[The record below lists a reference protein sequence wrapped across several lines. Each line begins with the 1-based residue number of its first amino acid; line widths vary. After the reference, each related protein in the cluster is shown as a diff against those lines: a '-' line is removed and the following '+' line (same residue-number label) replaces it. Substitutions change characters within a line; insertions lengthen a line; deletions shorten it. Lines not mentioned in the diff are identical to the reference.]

1 MPEKFKQCE
10 KELEN
15 LKSEILNLTRTI
27 KLNQNDNEK
36 LKTEKVFMAKQ
47 KLLKR
52 MQKVYQGDRSSQR
65 RSQT

>member
-1 MPEKFKQCE
+1 MNDDKNMKMPEKFKQCE

-27 KLNQNDNEK
+27 KLNQNDK
-36 LKTEKVFMAKQ
+36 LKTEQ

-52 MQKVYQGDRSSQR
+52 S
-65 RSQT
+65 